1 MKILCTICVRGG
13 SKGLRNKNIKN
24 INGKPLVSYTINQA
38 IKSKIFDNI
47 AISSDSYKI
56 LNIAKKFGITDLI
69 KRPKN
74 LAIDSAPK
82 IPVIKHCLA
91 EMEMRYKKKYD
102 LIVDLDATAPLRK
115 IIDIKKAVHK
125 MIKSKASNL
134 FSVCES
140 RSNPYFNAVEIVNNK
155 VQQLKKLKKN
165 ITSRQSAP
173 KVFDIN
179 ASIYIWRRDFLNK
192 YESLISKKTIIYIMP
207 ESRSLDIDTN
217 FHFKLA
223 RFLINKK

>member
-24 INGKPLVSYTINQA
+24 INGKPLVFYTINQA
-38 IKSKIFDNI
+38 IRSKIFDNI
-47 AISSDSYKI
+47 TISSDSYKI

-74 LAIDSAPK
+74 LATDSAPK

-91 EMEMRYKKKYD
+91 EMEIRYKKKYD

-115 IIDIKKAVHK
+115 IIDIKKAVNK
-125 MIKSKASNL
+125 MIKSEASNL

-179 ASIYIWRRDFLNK
+179 ASIYIWRRDFLKK

-207 ESRSLDIDTN
+207 E
-217 FHFKLA
+217 
-223 RFLINKK
+223 

>member
-1 MKILCTICVRGG
+1 MKILCTICVRCG

-38 IKSKIFDNI
+38 IRSKIFDNI

-56 LNIAKKFGITDLI
+56 LNIAKKFGIKDLI

-82 IPVIKHCLA
+82 IPVIKHCLL
-91 EMEMRYKKKYD
+91 EMEKRYKKKYD

-115 IIDIKKAVHK
+115 IIDIKKAVNK

-155 VQQLKKLKKN
+155 VQQLKKSKKN

-179 ASIYIWRRDFLNK
+179 ASIYIWRRNFLKK
-192 YESLISKKTIIYIMP
+192 YESLISKKTTIYIMP

>member
-38 IKSKIFDNI
+38 IRSKIFDNI

-56 LNIAKKFGITDLI
+56 LNIAKKFGIKDLI

-91 EMEMRYKKKYD
+91 EMEKRYKKKYD

-115 IIDIKKAVHK
+115 IIDIKKAVNK

-155 VQQLKKLKKN
+155 VQQLKKSKKN

-179 ASIYIWRRDFLNK
+179 ASIYIWRRDCLKKCEN
-192 YESLISKKTIIYIMP
+192 LILKKTVVYIMP
-207 ESRSLDIDTN
+207 QERSLDIDTKVD
-217 FHFKLA
+217 F
-223 RFLINKK
+223 RIVSILIGK

>member
-38 IKSKIFDNI
+38 IRSKIFDNI

-56 LNIAKKFGITDLI
+56 LNIAKKFGIKDLI

-82 IPVIKHCLA
+82 IPVIKHCLL
-91 EMEMRYKKKYD
+91 EMEKRYKKKYD

-115 IIDIKKAVHK
+115 IIDIKKAVNK

-155 VQQLKKLKKN
+155 IKLLKKSKKK
-165 ITSRQSAP
+165 IYSRQSAP

-179 ASIYIWRRDFLNK
+179 ASIYIWKRDYLKK
-192 YESLISKKTIIYIMP
+192 YENLILKKTEVYIMP
-207 ESRSLDIDTN
+207 QERSLDVDTKLDFRIISSLID
-217 FHFKLA
+217 
-223 RFLINKK
+223 R

>member
-38 IKSKIFDNI
+38 IRSKIFDNI

-56 LNIAKKFGITDLI
+56 LNIAKKFGIKDLI

-91 EMEMRYKKKYD
+91 EMEKRYKKKYD

-115 IIDIKKAVHK
+115 IIDIKKGNQE
-125 MIKSKASNL
+125 IK
-134 FSVCES
+134 
-140 RSNPYFNAVEIVNNK
+140 VN
-155 VQQLKKLKKN
+155 
-165 ITSRQSAP
+165 
-173 KVFDIN
+173 
-179 ASIYIWRRDFLNK
+179 
-192 YESLISKKTIIYIMP
+192 
-207 ESRSLDIDTN
+207 
-217 FHFKLA
+217 
-223 RFLINKK
+223 